1 MSKWPASSSMPGM
14 IECIPNC
21 GRRARS
27 VECNGGTRPDVA
39 GARLPPTSPKQ
50 IRVGYVQAGFGTGR
64 SIQCRRF
71 QLEGRKGS
79 PELRGRDHGNRGGQ
93 TFGVE
98 LSCNGTDSA
107 WRPKGQTTLSGASY
121 VRYATHTQATRT
133 QGGFGWGVIAGHIRR
148 RSVDVSRAGQR
159 GVHCYGFRRA

>member
-64 SIQCRRF
+64 SIGCRRF
-71 QLEGRKGS
+71 QREGRKDS
-79 PELRGRDHGNRGGQ
+79 PELGRLDHGNRGGQ

-98 LSCNGTDSA
+98 LSCNGTA
-107 WRPKGQTTLSGASY
+107 RAYRPKSQANLSGTGD
-121 VRYATHTQATRT
+121 VRYATHTLGTRT
-133 QGGFGWGVIAGHIRR
+133 HCGCGLGVIAGHIRR
-148 RSVDVSRAGQR
+148 RSADVSRAGQR
-159 GVHCYGFRRA
+159 AVHCYGFRRA

>member
-64 SIQCRRF
+64 SIGCRRF
-71 QLEGRKGS
+71 QRAGRKHS
-79 PELRGRDHGNRGGQ
+79 PELRRLDHGNRGGQ

-98 LSCNGTDSA
+98 LSCNGTA
-107 WRPKGQTTLSGASY
+107 RGYRPKSHTNLSGTSY
-121 VRYATHTQATRT
+121 MRYATLTQATRT
-133 QGGFGWGVIAGHIRR
+133 HGGFGLGVIAGYLR
-148 RSVDVSRAGQR
+148 RSPADVSRAGRR